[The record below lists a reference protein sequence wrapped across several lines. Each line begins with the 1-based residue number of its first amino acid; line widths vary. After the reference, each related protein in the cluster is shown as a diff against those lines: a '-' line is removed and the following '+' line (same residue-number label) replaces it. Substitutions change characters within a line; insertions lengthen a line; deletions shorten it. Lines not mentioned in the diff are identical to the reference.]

1 MYRKPEQQYNF
12 ICRSALSST
21 MRTFSILLSELV
33 SDTLLLSS
41 TNSSAMYENSAQ
53 NTSYHNKSFL
63 ARYRLLY
70 SEYYYEYN
78 YSTDF
83 SCGLEF
89 LGARLYLTL
98 LLTSVYSSKF
108 YYYYEICVAVSF
120 VNIPLLE
127 RQRATNWFQSLIL
140 LQHYTA
146 ELKSSLRSQ
155 KACCPFSNL
164 SSTVCQFDVLCPSA
178 FRLKGVSFSQLDTF
192 CLGQIFKISFFSL
205 LFLTVSFKRIRPTL
219 YSKLCIIL
227 KDTVQQ
233 QRLHVE

>member
-70 SEYYYEYN
+70 SEYYYYEYN

-98 LLTSVYSSKF
+98 LLTSVYSVVNSTTTTRSASLSLLSISLYQKGREQQIGSNLL
-108 YYYYEICVAVSF
+108 YYY
-120 VNIPLLE
+120 
-127 RQRATNWFQSLIL
+127 
-140 LQHYTA
+140 
-146 ELKSSLRSQ
+146 K
-155 KACCPFSNL
+155 
-164 SSTVCQFDVLCPSA
+164 
-178 FRLKGVSFSQLDTF
+178 
-192 CLGQIFKISFFSL
+192 
-205 LFLTVSFKRIRPTL
+205 TL
-219 YSKLCIIL
+219 YSRAEVQPQKLESML
-227 KDTVQQ
+227 SLQ
-233 QRLHVE
+233 